1 MASALLV
8 CGSRS
13 LTRDPAGLAWVT
25 DTLRAVLSPRPDLLV
40 HGGARGPDEMA
51 DAEAARVQVPDIL
64 TFYPNGTLRQRR
76 VGSLP
81 VHATYAEYH
90 WADADS
96 DPGPLLRNRAM
107 VNYLLTL
114 ADVGRAVRV
123 VGLVDA
129 TSATRGTDHTLRL
142 ARAAGLTVERL
153 VWEGGR
159 ADPSP
164 G

>member
-40 HGGARGPDEMA
+40 HGGACGPDEMA
-51 DAEAARVQVPDIL
+51 DKEAARVQVPDIL

-81 VHATYAEYH
+81 VHATYGEYQWH
-90 WADADS
+90 DG
-96 DPGPLLRNRAM
+96 DPGPLARNRAM
-107 VNYLLTL
+107 VMYVAKLVPLGWT
-114 ADVGRAVRV
+114 VRV

-153 VWEGGR
+153 VWEGR
-159 ADPSP
+159 AR
-164 G
+164 

>member
-1 MASALLV
+1 MLV

-13 LTRDPAGLAWVT
+13 LTRDPAGLVWVT
-25 DTLRAVLSPRPDLLV
+25 DTLRAVLSPRPNLLV
-40 HGGARGPDEMA
+40 HGGARGPDELA

-64 TFYPNGTLRQRR
+64 TFYPNGTLRWRR

-81 VHATYAEYH
+81 VHATYSESQWSYA
-90 WADADS
+90 S
-96 DPGPLLRNRAM
+96 DPGLLARNRAM
-107 VNYLLTL
+107 VTYL
-114 ADVGRAVRV
+114 ADAARRGFTVRV

-153 VWEGGR
+153 VWEGR
-159 ADPSP
+159 AR
-164 G
+164 

>member
-13 LTRDPAGLAWVT
+13 LARDTDMLAWVT

-64 TFYPNGTLRQRR
+64 TFYPNGTLRWRR

-81 VHATYAEYH
+81 VHATYSESQWSYA
-90 WADADS
+90 S
-96 DPGPLLRNRAM
+96 DPGPLARNRAM
-107 VNYLLTL
+107 VTYL
-114 ADVGRAVRV
+114 ADAARRGFTVRV

-153 VWEGGR
+153 VWEGR
-159 ADPSP
+159 AR
-164 G
+164 

>member
-13 LTRDPAGLAWVT
+13 LTRDPDRLAWVT

-76 VGSLP
+76 VGSPP
-81 VHATYAEYH
+81 VCATYSEYQWH
-90 WADADS
+90 DG
-96 DPGPLLRNRAM
+96 DPGPLARNRAM
-107 VNYLLTL
+107 VMYVFRL
-114 ADVGRAVRV
+114 APLGWTVRV

-153 VWEGGR
+153 VWEGR
-159 ADPSP
+159 VR
-164 G
+164 

>member
-13 LTRDPAGLAWVT
+13 LTRDPDRLAWVA

-64 TFYPNGTLRQRR
+64 TFYPNGTLRWRR

-81 VHATYAEYH
+81 VHATYSESQWSYA
-90 WADADS
+90 S
-96 DPGPLLRNRAM
+96 DPGLLARNRAM
-107 VNYLLTL
+107 VTYL
-114 ADVGRAVRV
+114 ADVERRGCTVRV

-153 VWEGGR
+153 VWEGR
-159 ADPSP
+159 AR
-164 G
+164 

>member
-1 MASALLV
+1 MPSALLV

-13 LTRDPAGLAWVT
+13 LTRDPDRLAWVT
-25 DTLRAVLSPRPDLLV
+25 DTLRTVLSPRPDLLV

-51 DAEAARVQVPDIL
+51 DAEAARIRVPDIL

-81 VHATYAEYH
+81 VHATYGEYQWH
-90 WADADS
+90 GG
-96 DPGPLLRNRAM
+96 DPGPLARNRAM
-107 VNYLLTL
+107 VMYVTELVPLGWT
-114 ADVGRAVRV
+114 VRV
-123 VGLVDA
+123 LGLVDA

-153 VWEGGR
+153 VWEGR
-159 ADPSP
+159 AR
-164 G
+164 